1 MDQTTI
7 RSEPAAESIDSA
19 HFPDWLTV
27 SPKQVELD
35 TALLSRTSGR
45 VHTLLSWLL
54 ADDEVYQYHS
64 WANVVSVRRLGYN
77 DHGPVHARISTYNA
91 LKILHLLNESDCP
104 PSIVEEEVGT
114 MEDAEVAVA
123 MGCFLHDIGMGVARD
138 MHEWHSVHLADPII
152 TRYLDKLYPAGDP
165 MKIALRAMTHEV
177 IVGHMAKVRIH
188 SIEAGVV
195 LVADGTD
202 MSKGRSRVPEMLSLD
217 PVVGDMHRFSAHA
230 IKRVEIKKGDTKP
243 VRISVIM
250 ENTTGLFQVE
260 EVLMTKI
267 KASPIIREIEVQA
280 LVGDDPPRFYLK

>member
-1 MDQTTI
+1 MNQPDT
-7 RSEPAAESIDSA
+7 SSDNALPAVAEKV
-19 HFPDWLTV
+19 FPDWLSV
-27 SPKQVELD
+27 SPKQVELNN
-35 TALLSRTSGR
+35 ALLSKTTGK
-45 VHTLLSWLL
+45 VHALL
-54 ADDEVYQYHS
+54 AEILEDEEVYQYHS

-91 LKILHLLNESDCP
+91 LKILRLLAENGRP
-104 PSIVEEEVGT
+104 PSLVEEEVGT
-114 MEDAEVAVA
+114 LEDAEIAVA

-138 MHEWHSVHLADPII
+138 MHEWHSIHLANPII
-152 TRYLDKLYPAGDP
+152 TRYLDKLYAAGDP
-165 MKIALRAMTHEV
+165 MKAAVRALTHEV

-188 SIEAGVV
+188 SVEAGVV

-230 IKRVEIKKGDTKP
+230 IKRVEIKKGESKP
-243 VRISVIM
+243 VRISVLM

-260 EVLMTKI
+260 EVLMTKV
-267 KASPIIREIEVQA
+267 KASPIMGDIEVQA

>member
-1 MDQTTI
+1 MDHFNTNIEGALPT
-7 RSEPAAESIDSA
+7 EADKV
-19 HFPDWLTV
+19 FPDWLTV

-35 TALLSRTSGR
+35 NALLSRTTGK
-45 VHTLLSWLL
+45 VQTLLAALL

-91 LKILHLLNESDCP
+91 LKILHLLAESGRP

-114 MEDAEVAVA
+114 LEDAEVAVTL
-123 MGCFLHDIGMGVARD
+123 GCFLHDVGMGVARD
-138 MHEWHSVHLADPII
+138 SHEWHSIHLADPII
-152 TRYLDKLYPAGDP
+152 ARYLDKLYAPGDP
-165 MKIALRAMTHEV
+165 MKAALRALAHEV

-188 SIEAGVV
+188 SVEAGAV

-230 IKRVEIKKGDTKP
+230 IKRVEIRKGESKP
-243 VRISVIM
+243 VRISVLM
-250 ENTTGLFQVE
+250 ENTTGLYQVE
-260 EVLMTKI
+260 EVLMTKV
-267 KASPIIREIEVQA
+267 KASPIMGEIEVQA
-280 LVGDDPPRFYLK
+280 LVADDPPRFYLK

>member
-1 MDQTTI
+1 VTDSTLPTEATTN
-7 RSEPAAESIDSA
+7 AGAEH

-27 SPKQVELD
+27 SPKQVELN
-35 TALLSRTSGR
+35 TALLNRTTGK
-45 VHTLLSWLL
+45 VHKLMEGLIN
-54 ADDEVYQYHS
+54 DDEVFHYQS

-77 DHGPVHARISTYNA
+77 DHGPVHARIATYNA
-91 LKILHLLNESDCP
+91 LKILHLLSENGVD
-104 PSIVEEEVGT
+104 PSLVDEEVGT
-114 MEDAEVAVA
+114 LEDSEVVVA
-123 MGCFLHDIGMGVARD
+123 LGCFLHDLGMGVARD
-138 MHEWHSVHLADPII
+138 QHEWHSIHLADPII
-152 TRYLDKLYPAGDP
+152 TRYLDQLYEPGDP
-165 MKIALRAMTHEV
+165 LKVGLRAMIHEV

-230 IKRVEIKKGDTKP
+230 IRRVEIAKGDNKP

-260 EVLMTKI
+260 EVLMTKV
-267 KASPIIREIEVQA
+267 KASPIMGQVEIQA
-280 LVGDDPPRFYLK
+280 LVGDEQPRFYLK